1 MNIVGGMY
9 QMAGAV
15 IGVLFFV
22 ILPEFLRGYV
32 ELQRVIF
39 GVCLVVVMAFLPGGI
54 VQLVARLRQLV
65 ATRRGAE
72 G

>member
-1 MNIVGGMY
+1 
-9 QMAGAV
+9 
-15 IGVLFFV
+15 
-22 ILPEFLRGYV
+22 V